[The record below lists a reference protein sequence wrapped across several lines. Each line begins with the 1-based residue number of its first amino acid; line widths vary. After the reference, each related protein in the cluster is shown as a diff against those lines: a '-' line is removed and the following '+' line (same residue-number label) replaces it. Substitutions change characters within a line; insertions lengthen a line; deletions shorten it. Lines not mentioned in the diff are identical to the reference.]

1 MEQLELVVRNS
12 LMTIAI
18 LGGGGGL
25 MAQVRIDANYPGGN
39 IILEEI
45 DGNDVHLRQDLRDTQ
60 GWWFYWNFR
69 VRGGAGR
76 TLKFRFAGRDPVGT
90 RGPAVSTDGGRT
102 WSWLGRKAVEAGA
115 KGASFRYTFAE
126 DAKAVRFCF
135 AVPYQEADLR
145 RFLKRHAASS
155 HLAVRELCRTRAGRS
170 VERLHVGRLAGEP
183 ERRVLL
189 TCRHHACEMMASY
202 ALEGALAAVLAD
214 TDDGRWLRENVEV
227 LAVPFMDK
235 DGVQRGDQGKNRK
248 PRDHNRDYLA
258 KSIHPSVK
266 ALREF
271 VPGWSAGRLKVA
283 LDLHCPWIRG
293 RHNEVIYM
301 VGSSDEAIW
310 RQQCGFGR
318 ILEAVRTG
326 PLAYRAADNLPFGK
340 AWNTGAN
347 YKSGKSFSGWAGE
360 LKGILLS
367 STIEI
372 PYANVGRETVTPE
385 GARAFGADL
394 MRALRRYLEATTSK

>member
-1 MEQLELVVRNS
+1 
-12 LMTIAI
+12 
-18 LGGGGGL
+18 

-39 IILEEI
+39 IVLERI
-45 DGNDVHLRQDLRDTQ
+45 DGSDVHLRQDLRDTQ

-76 TLKFRFAGRDPVGT
+76 TLRFRFAGRDPIGT

-102 WSWLGRKAVEAGA
+102 WAWLGRKAVEAGR
-115 KGASFRYTFAE
+115 KGVSFRYTFAE
-126 DAKAVRFCF
+126 DARAVRFCF

-145 RFLKRHAASS
+145 RFLKRRAAGG
-155 HLAVRELCRTRAGRS
+155 HLAVRELCKTRAGRP
-170 VERLHVGRLAGEP
+170 VERLHVGRIDGEP
-183 ERRVLL
+183 AHRVLL
-189 TCRHHACEMMASY
+189 TCRHHACETMASY

-248 PRDHNRDYLA
+248 PRDHNRDYLR
-258 KSIHPSVK
+258 KSIYRSVK
-266 ALREF
+266 ALRQF

-293 RHNEVIYM
+293 RHNEVIYL
-301 VGSSDEAIW
+301 VGSADKAIW
-310 RQQCGFGR
+310 AQQRRFGR
-318 ILEAVRTG
+318 ILEAVRSG
-326 PLAYRAADNLPFGK
+326 PLVYRTADNVPFGTS
-340 AWNTGAN
+340 WNTAGN
-347 YKSGKSFSGWAGE
+347 YKSGKSFSRWAGE
-360 LKGILLS
+360 QKGMLLA

-372 PYANVGRETVTPE
+372 PYANVGRQTVTPE
-385 GARAFGADL
+385 AARAFGADL
-394 MRALRRYLEATTSK
+394 MKAVRRYLEGLAAK